1 MKKNKRR
8 RRTISASSKASRK
21 GWRTRR
27 RMIEQ
32 RAQDSL
38 DHFRAQR
45 HLRAQRYARQ
55 LLREYGPTLD
65 DMLPPEQTINRIP
78 KVEWT

>member
-1 MKKNKRR
+1 
-8 RRTISASSKASRK
+8 
-21 GWRTRR
+21 
-27 RMIEQ
+27 MIEQ